1 MALIKLNNQS
11 VAPVTTLP
19 NLASLPSGIDTG
31 KIGQV
36 LSVTKT
42 DVVSSSST
50 SYLDISGLSL
60 SITPTA
66 TNSKIF
72 ITVDISGGHSS
83 GSANYRIT
91 RGGTVVTQGNSA
103 GSRRQ
108 VMFQRGSSAGNR
120 IDGVGSNFLDS
131 PNTTSATTYQV
142 QWSIQNAGVTIY
154 LNRSPDDSD
163 NESHPRGTST
173 LTIMEILA

>member
-1 MALIKLNNQS
+1 MSLVKLNNQS
-11 VAPVTTLP
+11 ISAVSA
-19 NLASLPSGIDTG
+19 LPSGIDTG
-31 KIGQV
+31 KVGQV

-72 ITVDISGGHSS
+72 ITVDISGGHSD

-91 RGGTVVTQGNSA
+91 RGGTVITQGDSA

-108 VMFQRGSSAGNR
+108 VMFQRGAQSGNKM
-120 IDGVGSNFLDS
+120 DGVGTNFLDS

-142 QWSIQNAGVTIY
+142 QWSIQNAGVNIY
-154 LNRSPDDSD
+154 LNRSADDTD
-163 NESHPRGTST
+163 NESFPRGTST
-173 LTIMEILA
+173 LTIMEVLA